1 MATTSS
7 PGSGESGTVIGGV
20 TVPNEYVQYVE
31 SSAAQ
36 LGIPASI
43 VANQIYYE
51 SGFNPNATSP
61 TGAEGLTQFEPYTFK
76 TLGISGSPYTPSVAF
91 QAYTDYMGQLLKQEN
106 GNVFNALAAYNAGPG
121 NLSAGDGYAQ
131 HIFSGAGLLKGLL
144 QGATGDLP
152 SAGNGATEGG
162 QGVNGTP
169 TGTGSWT
176 SALGTAYNDVT
187 GGLLTWPGDIVGT
200 FGDIDK
206 VVGDAYDNAKL
217 FFQPSTYVRI
227 GSGLFGFIFI
237 VLGIVCL
244 VREASS

>member
-1 MATTSS
+1 MAVAA
-7 PGSGESGTVIGGV
+7 TVIGGV
-20 TVPNEYVQYVE
+20 TVPSEYVLDVE
-31 SSAAQ
+31 NAASQ

-51 SGFNPNATSP
+51 SAFNPNALSP
-61 TGAEGLTQFEPYTFK
+61 TGAQGIAQFEPPTWAQYGT
-76 TLGISGSPYTPSVAF
+76 GSPDNPTDAFAAYVKYMSV
-91 QAYTDYMGQLLKQEN
+91 LLKQEN

-144 QGATGDLP
+144 QGATGTLSTT

-162 QGVNGTP
+162 QGVAGTA

-176 SALGTAYNDVT
+176 SALGTLYNDVT
-187 GGLLTWPGDIVGT
+187 GGLLSWPGAIVGT

-206 VVGDAYDNAKL
+206 VVGDAYDGAKL

-227 GSGLFGFIFI
+227 GSGLFGAMFII
-237 VLGIVCL
+237 LGIVCL
-244 VREASS
+244 AKEASNS